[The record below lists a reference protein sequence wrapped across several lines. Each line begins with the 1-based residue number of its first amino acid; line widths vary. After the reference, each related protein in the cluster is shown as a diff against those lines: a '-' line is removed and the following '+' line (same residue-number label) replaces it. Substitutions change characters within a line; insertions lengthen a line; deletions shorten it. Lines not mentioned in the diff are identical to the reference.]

1 MELFFYILWIDVYLY
16 VQYVCHDVMAK
27 ASLILRL
34 LIKLMFLRWMKR
46 QSDPLGFNCD
56 VLLMLLLGV
65 YLLLKINQ
73 CYHGNEVESCKMYS
87 SFFYF

>member
-34 LIKLMFLRWMKR
+34 LIKLMFLR
-46 QSDPLGFNCD
+46 
-56 VLLMLLLGV
+56 
-65 YLLLKINQ
+65 
-73 CYHGNEVESCKMYS
+73 
-87 SFFYF
+87 